1 MQELKL
7 PCGLT
12 TQKWKLVCF
21 VTTVC
26 TKLALSCYFLES
38 YTDIFIRHKIVV
50 FQSGDYS
57 LVRMDLGKDEF
68 DMDLHSGHTRYV
80 RYIYVLELFYFL
92 L

>member
-12 TQKWKLVCF
+12 TQKLKQVCF

-38 YTDIFIRHKIVV
+38 YTDIFIRPKIVA
-50 FQSGDYS
+50 FQFGDYS

-68 DMDLHSGHTRYV
+68 DMDLHSGYTRYV
-80 RYIYVLELFYFL
+80 RYICPRIMYFL